1 MPVTDAQIA
10 SFLLSLLQ
18 GQQISPHAIDSEV
31 LSEAVKRGHKLAQT
45 PGGIAL
51 LSTDL
56 SGWRDVLELSAQRNK
71 SIVGK
76 RTAVYRTTRS
86 TNDACWSALN
96 TPDSHG
102 MIAIA
107 DEQTG
112 GRGRR
117 GNPWHA
123 SPGQSLLFS
132 CLLKTIQSIEQLT
145 LLAGLA
151 TAKAIEKVADI
162 RVQIKWPNDV
172 LISGRKVSGI
182 LVERRGTGTVIGVG
196 INVLQALDEFPYDL
210 QSRATSLYIAT
221 RKNFDRLRIA
231 EELARQ
237 LDIWCANTPPAHW
250 LDEWKSHC
258 EMLGQR
264 ISLRSNG
271 HLFHGTVADIDPQ
284 RGIVLRGNTGEM
296 HFLPAA
302 VSTVVEMPGN

>member
-1 MPVTDAQIA
+1 MPVTDQHIA
-10 SFLLSLLQ
+10 ELLYMLLA
-18 GQQISPHAIDSEV
+18 GKEVSPHSVDSAV
-31 LSEAVKRGHKLAQT
+31 LTEAVRRGHKIAQT
-45 PGGIAL
+45 PGGFAL
-51 LSTDL
+51 VSADL
-56 SGWRDVLELSAQRNK
+56 SGWRDVLELAARKNK

-76 RTAVYRTTRS
+76 RTAVYRTTSS
-86 TNDACWSALN
+86 TNDACWSAAS

-102 MIAIA
+102 MIVVA

-117 GNPWHA
+117 GNAWHA
-123 SPGQSLLFS
+123 APGQSLLFS
-132 CLLKTIQSIEQLT
+132 CLLQTVQSIEQLT

-151 TAKAIEKVADI
+151 TAKAIEKATDL
-162 RVQIKWPNDV
+162 RAHIKWPNDV

-182 LVERRGTGTVIGVG
+182 LVERRGTGTVIGIGV
-196 INVLQALDEFPYDL
+196 NVLQALNDFPPEL
-210 QSRATSLYIAT
+210 QKRATSLYIAT
-221 RKNFDRLRIA
+221 RQNFDRLRIA

-237 LDIWCANTPPAHW
+237 MDTWCAQTPLMDW
-250 LDEWKSHC
+250 LDEWKSRC

-284 RGIVLRGNTGEM
+284 RGIVLRGNSGEL

-302 VSTVVEMPGN
+302 VSTVTDMGS

>member
-1 MPVTDAQIA
+1 MPVTDQQIA
-10 SFLLSLLQ
+10 TLLLSLLH
-18 GQQISPHAIDSEV
+18 GQEISPHAVESDVIA
-31 LSEAVKRGHKLAQT
+31 EAVKRGHKIAQT

-51 LSTDL
+51 VSSDL
-56 SGWRDVLELSAQRNK
+56 SGWRDVLELSAQKNK
-71 SIVGK
+71 SIVGR

-86 TNDACWSALN
+86 TNDACWSALS

-102 MIAIA
+102 MLALA

-117 GNPWHA
+117 GNAWHA

-132 CLLKTIQSIEQLT
+132 CLLQTIQSIEQLT

-151 TAKAIEKVADI
+151 TAKAIEKAADM
-162 RVQIKWPNDV
+162 RVNIKWPNDV
-172 LISGRKVSGI
+172 LISGRKVAGI

-196 INVLQALDEFPYDL
+196 INVLQALEDFPGDL

-221 RKNFDRLRIA
+221 RKNIDRLRVA
-231 EELARQ
+231 ELLARQ
-237 LDIWCANTPPAHW
+237 LDTWCANTPPANW
-250 LDEWKSHC
+250 LDEWKSRC
-258 EMLGQR
+258 DMLGQR

-284 RGIVLRGNTGEM
+284 RGIVLRGNTGEL

-302 VSTVVEMPGN
+302 VSTVVDHGPN